1 MELNAAPLRDC
12 CDTGREAARETGEDE
27 LNGGWSIVFGRKD
40 LRVVRLDSERLVAG
54 LLGPQPEEV
63 ADNGAA
69 VGAVQ
74 PRAARA
80 PLELCGLRCLFQ
92 GLTRAEQRT
101 HVDPIVRLRDGRNGR
116 RHGHGLCFLCY
127 VLVIE
132 PCVRSN
138 RTTALGFT
146 ARFERRNALGLPR
159 SDE

>member
-1 MELNAAPLRDC
+1 
-12 CDTGREAARETGEDE
+12 
-27 LNGGWSIVFGRKD
+27 
-40 LRVVRLDSERLVAG
+40 AG
-54 LLGPQPEEV
+54 
-63 ADNGAA
+63 
-69 VGAVQ
+69 GAVQ

-116 RHGHGLCFLCY
+116 GHGHGLCFLCY

-159 SDE
+159 SDERCRHTCVLLSCILPRDSFVAPLHAWDSPIPRKTGSVDGPLVPLAE